1 MKVSSQMFQPLI
13 GKTVIDLT
21 QVLAGPYATYQL
33 ALLGAEVLKIE
44 DPNGGDW
51 TRAGNAP
58 DGLENQNMG
67 TAYLTQNANKKS
79 ITLDLKS
86 PKDIKKLKKLV
97 EDADVFVENFRPGTA
112 ARLGLSYDDVKKI
125 RPNIVYCSISG
136 FGQDGPIS
144 NRPAYDHIVQ
154 GMCGIMRL
162 TGTNETEPNK
172 VGAPYVDYATG
183 LNGAFAIVSALHEVN
198 RTRKSVK
205 LDIAMLDTS
214 LLLMSSLVTDH
225 LNTGW
230 VPVPSGNE
238 AWSQSPSSGAF
249 ETQSD
254 LLMIAANNERQFER
268 FCSAINRE
276 DLLKDKRFQHSK
288 DRKKN
293 KNELRHIVEQIIK
306 TKTAEYWEE
315 NLNKQGV
322 PATKVR
328 KLDEI
333 LSEDQVE
340 KRGIT
345 HKLKIPGIRNSL
357 HVPTLGFKVDDE
369 IIAPKEPPPR
379 LGQDTEYIIEKK

>member
-1 MKVSSQMFQPLI
+1 MAGALDGVKVLDLTTIYSGPICTTILGDQGADIIKIESPEGDFMRQALDVERNGVSGMFSMLNRNKRSI
-13 GKTVIDLT
+13 VIDLGT
-21 QVLAGPYATYQL
+21 EEGKSLLKEMLA
-33 ALLGAEVLKIE
+33 
-44 DPNGGDW
+44 
-51 TRAGNAP
+51 
-58 DGLENQNMG
+58 
-67 TAYLTQNANKKS
+67 S
-79 ITLDLKS
+79 
-86 PKDIKKLKKLV
+86 
-97 EDADVFVENFRPGTA
+97 ADVIVENFRPGTA
-112 ARLGLSYDDVKKI
+112 ARLGVSYDKIKKI

-154 GMCGIMRL
+154 GMSGIMRL

-198 RTRKSVK
+198 RTGKSVK
-205 LDIAMLDTS
+205 LDVAMLDTS

-230 VPVPSGNE
+230 IPTPSGNE

-268 FCSAINRE
+268 FCTAINRG

-288 DRKKN
+288 DRNNN
-293 KNELRHIVEQIIK
+293 KDELRHIVEQIIK

-315 NLNKQGV
+315 KFNEEGV

-333 LSEDQVE
+333 LSEQQVK

-345 HKLKIPGIRNSL
+345 HKLRIPGTRNSL

-379 LGQDTEYIIEKK
+379 LGQDNDHIIEEE